1 MRVLRI
7 GIVKFAED
15 RLPLI
20 RIVVREMGIPFHFGV
35 NVRQIKLP
43 GLRQELLIDTTA
55 ADHHYLFNVAA
66 GGDRFI
72 NRLHPLHAI
81 VGARLAADNDILTP
95 GSGRPME
102 TPRSDAPSPPACLRY
117 CV

>member
-1 MRVLRI
+1 
-7 GIVKFAED
+7 
-15 RLPLI
+15 
-20 RIVVREMGIPFHFGV
+20 MGIPFHFGV

-95 GSGRPME
+95 RQRATNRLPGQ
-102 TPRSDAPSPPACLRY
+102 TPHHHRL
-117 CV
+117 V